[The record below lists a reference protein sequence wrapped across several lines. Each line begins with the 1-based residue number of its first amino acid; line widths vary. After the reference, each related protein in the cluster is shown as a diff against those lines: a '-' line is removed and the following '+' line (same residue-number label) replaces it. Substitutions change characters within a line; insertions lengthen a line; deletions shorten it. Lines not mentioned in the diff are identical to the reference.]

1 MTLKDLKMTLNEIY
15 QTCRLLFA
23 DKHVETYNNVVRV
36 MWSVKHSDWQ
46 KGGHLR
52 DIYIIEHDTTYFE
65 IRSDLKRLPSWF
77 AVAIKYERNMLGDRM
92 FKGFKV

>member
-23 DKHVETYNNVVRV
+23 DKTVETYNNVVRV
-36 MWSVKHSDWQ
+36 MWGVKHNDWQ
-46 KGGHLR
+46 KGGNLR
-52 DIYIIEHDTTYFE
+52 DIYIIEHDATYFE
-65 IRSDLKRLPSWF
+65 IISDLKRLPSWF
-77 AVAIKYERNMLGDRM
+77 VAAVKYEKDILGNRL

>member
-23 DKHVETYNNVVRV
+23 DKTVETYTNVVRI
-36 MWSVKHSDWQ
+36 MWCVKRSIWWR
-46 KGGHLR
+46 GGSIR
-52 DIYIIEHDTTYFE
+52 EIYIIEHGTYFE
-65 IRSDLKRLPSWF
+65 VRSDLKRLPAWF
-77 AVAIKYERNMLGDRM
+77 AVAIKYKKNMSGDRV

>member
-23 DKHVETYNNVVRV
+23 DKHVETYSNVVRI
-36 MWSVKHSDWQ
+36 MWGVKHSDWR
-46 KGGHLR
+46 KGGSLR

-65 IRSDLKRLPSWF
+65 ISSNLKRLPSWF
-77 AVAIKYERNMLGDRM
+77 AAAIKYKKDILGNRE

>member
-1 MTLKDLKMTLNEIY
+1 MTLKDLKMTLNEI
-15 QTCRLLFA
+15 
-23 DKHVETYNNVVRV
+23 
-36 MWSVKHSDWQ
+36 

>member
-1 MTLKDLKMTLNEIY
+1 MILKDLKMTQNEIY
-15 QTCRLLFA
+15 QTCKLLFA
-23 DKHVETYNNVVRV
+23 DKIVVTYNNVVRV

-52 DIYIIEHDTTYFE
+52 DIYIIEHDATYFE

-77 AVAIKYERNMLGDRM
+77 VAAIKCERNMLGDRM

>member
-23 DKHVETYNNVVRV
+23 DKHVETYSNVVRI
-36 MWSVKHSDWQ
+36 MWGVKHFDWR
-46 KGGHLR
+46 KGGSLR
-52 DIYIIEHDTTYFE
+52 DIYIIEHDTYFE
-65 IRSDLKRLPSWF
+65 ISSDLERLPSWF
-77 AVAIKYERNMLGDRM
+77 AVAIRYKRNMSGYRV